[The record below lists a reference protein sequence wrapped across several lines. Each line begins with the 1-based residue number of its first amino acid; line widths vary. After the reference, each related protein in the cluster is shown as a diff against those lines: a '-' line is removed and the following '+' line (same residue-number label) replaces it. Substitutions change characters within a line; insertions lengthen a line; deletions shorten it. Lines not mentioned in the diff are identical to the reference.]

1 VLTRRFGLGKASF
14 FGDWTLP
21 VAALL
26 LLGVWVATV
35 RLLARE
41 LT

>member
-1 VLTRRFGLGKASF
+1 LGKASF
-14 FGDWTLP
+14 LGEWTLP
-21 VAALL
+21 VLAVL
-26 LLGVWVATV
+26 LLGVWIATV